1 MKAQLIYSVAAL
13 ATFPIVVNAQV
24 DAENTGAITIKK
36 NETSW
41 TKTSKELAKGKY
53 SFLGGINAFGANAVL
68 KIEATGVDV
77 TKTLKKD
84 EAITADFELADA
96 STVKI
101 TVTAAAAMAADA
113 SVAESKIQLNFNFS
127 KVAELLQIEYN
138 KVTNA
143 LASANYEEKAKDAQL
158 HSALYDRIVAIAGA
172 DYAFYAA
179 DTEGLQTIAGDQ
191 TVVTG
196 LELYQKI
203 GEALVKVLAK
213 EKKYQLDLLNGDDG
227 LGGLLVRYNALAKSG
242 DVISYQTKALNDAK
256 KMHAMHIIQMLLLRN
271 CRQLRML

>member
-1 MKAQLIYSVAAL
+1 MKAQFIYSVAAL

-41 TKTSKELAKGKY
+41 TKTSKRLAKGKY

-68 KIEATGVDV
+68 KIEATDVNV

-84 EAITADFELADA
+84 EAITADFVLTDTA
-96 STVKI
+96 TVKI

-113 SVAESKIQLNFNFS
+113 SVAESKIQLNFDFT
-127 KVAELLQIEYN
+127 KVAQLLKIEYN

-143 LASANYEEKAKDAQL
+143 LAAANYEEKAQDAQDY
-158 HSALYDRIVAIAGA
+158 SALYDRIVAIAGA

-179 DTEGLQTIAGDQ
+179 DTEGLQAISGDQ

-196 LELYQKI
+196 LKLYQKI
-203 GEALVKVLAK
+203 GEAYADVLAK

-227 LGGLLVRYNALAKSG
+227 LKGLNARYDALAESG

-256 KMHAMHIIQMLLLRN
+256 KAAEDARDAYN
-271 CRQLRML
+271 TDC